1 MNVHTLEQ
9 EPGHIIEQHLLS
21 WTPPAIEGDIPHGD
35 MPGDKVEINDMHICK
50 ANTIFPELLDKL
62 YPIVRANPHQ
72 RAVAAVC
79 GGSGVGKSEIASI
92 LSWYLKQI
100 GIGSYI
106 LSGDN
111 YPYRIPMYND
121 AERLRIFR
129 TCALRGMIADG
140 EYTRER
146 FETIHQLQL
155 DGTDADPKHGKEYPW
170 FSSYLSA
177 GKSGLK
183 GYLGTE
189 KEIDFAEVTKIAE
202 AFHQGAGQIW
212 LKRMGRAD
220 TELWYEEVDFRQ
232 ISILLIEWTHGN
244 SDYYKGVDVPVL
256 LNSTPQETYA
266 HRKARNRDT
275 GTDSP
280 FTSLVLEIE
289 QELLRSQAHK
299 AQIILSKNGD
309 LLSHEQYFS
318 LMGENT
324 EAAL

>member
-1 MNVHTLEQ
+1 
-9 EPGHIIEQHLLS
+9 
-21 WTPPAIEGDIPHGD
+21 
-35 MPGDKVEINDMHICK
+35 
-50 ANTIFPELLDKL
+50 
-62 YPIVRANPHQ
+62 
-72 RAVAAVC
+72 
-79 GGSGVGKSEIASI
+79 
-92 LSWYLKQI
+92 
-100 GIGSYI
+100 
-106 LSGDN
+106 
-111 YPYRIPMYND
+111 
-121 AERLRIFR
+121 
-129 TCALRGMIADG
+129 
-140 EYTRER
+140 
-146 FETIHQLQL
+146 
-155 DGTDADPKHGKEYPW
+155 
-170 FSSYLSA
+170 
-177 GKSGLK
+177 
-183 GYLGTE
+183 
-189 KEIDFAEVTKIAE
+189 
-202 AFHQGAGQIW
+202 
-212 LKRMGRAD
+212 MGRAD

-309 LLSHEQYFS
+309 LLSHEQYFA